1 MRNLFKD
8 QLTQFWFNAQK
19 MEQEEREHTID
30 YIISLTPSNG
40 SFIDYQA
47 KFFMA
52 QLIDNSECYF
62 NGKGYQTKVERFEI
76 LGWYN
81 KEGKLDYNKVM
92 L

>member
-1 MRNLFKD
+1 MRNLFKS
-8 QLTQFWFNAQK
+8 QLNQFWFNAQK
-19 MEQEEREHTID
+19 MEIEEREHVID
-30 YIISLTPSNG
+30 YIIKLNHSSG
-40 SFIDYQA
+40 FIDCQA

-62 NGKGYQTKVERFEI
+62 NGKGYSTKVGRFEK

-81 KEGKLDYNKVM
+81 EQGKLDYNKVM

>member
-19 MEQEEREHTID
+19 MEQEERKAVIK
-30 YIISLTPSNG
+30 YIISLTRENG
-40 SFIDYQA
+40 YFIDYQA

-52 QLIDNSECYF
+52 QLIHNSECYF
-62 NGKGYQTKVERFEI
+62 NGKGYHTKVKQFEK

-81 KEGKLDYNKVM
+81 EQGNLDYNKVM

>member
-1 MRNLFKD
+1 MLKKWNEKKENTL
-8 QLTQFWFNAQK
+8 L
-19 MEQEEREHTID
+19 
-30 YIISLTPSNG
+30 IILL
-40 SFIDYQA
+40 IYLA

-62 NGKGYQTKVERFEI
+62 NGKGYQTKVERFQI

-81 KEGKLDYNKVM
+81 KQGKLDYNKVM

>member
-1 MRNLFKD
+1 MRNLFKS
-8 QLTQFWFNAQK
+8 QLNQFWFNAQK
-19 MEQEEREHTID
+19 MEVEEREHVID
-30 YIISLTPSNG
+30 YIVNLNNDSN
-40 SFIDYQA
+40 FIDHQA

-81 KEGKLDYNKVM
+81 KQGKLDYNKVM

>member
-19 MEQEEREHTID
+19 IEQNERQHVID
-30 YIISLTPSNG
+30 YIISLNNCNSN
-40 SFIDYQA
+40 FIDYQA

-62 NGKGYQTKVERFEI
+62 NGKGYHTQNERFKR

-81 KEGKLDYNKVM
+81 KQGKLDYNKVM